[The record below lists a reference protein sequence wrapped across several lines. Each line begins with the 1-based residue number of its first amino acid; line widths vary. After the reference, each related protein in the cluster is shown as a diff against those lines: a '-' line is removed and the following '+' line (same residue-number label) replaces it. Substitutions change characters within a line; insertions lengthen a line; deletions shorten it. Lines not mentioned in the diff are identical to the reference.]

1 MMNMSE
7 APRSDSPVPLLY
19 GDKPLPHN
27 TEAEIAV
34 LGSILLDPTA
44 ALDVATRALNFAGSF
59 YHAAHQEIFQALLA
73 LGIEGTRQAIDLVTV
88 SDMLEKRGKLEAV
101 GGRAYLGQINHS
113 VPTAANIEYY
123 VDIVHQNA
131 VLRRLIR
138 SSSEILEKCFQ
149 PQDSVKELIDTI
161 ESEILAVT
169 GLKQGGDTVA
179 VGDLIYDAIEHMEK
193 LRQKDPTVM
202 GLPTGFESLDEIIL
216 GLRPGEMI
224 VLAARPSIGKTA
236 LALNMAE
243 NMALCSDPRPVG
255 LFSLEMSTKQLVL
268 RLLCSQARI
277 SLGDIKDCA
286 LSAGRWQE
294 ITHAADRLR
303 NAPIFID
310 DASANLD
317 VIELRTRARRMKR
330 EHDIQ
335 VLIIDYLQL
344 LRPVGGNRNT
354 TRENEVA
361 QMSGGIKG
369 LAKELGIPVVVLAQL
384 NRQAEQQGQR
394 PKLAHLRESGA
405 IEQDAD
411 VVALLHRERDTDS
424 DTPLDPRAG
433 IESEL
438 IVAKHRNGRTGVAKL
453 VFIPAFTRFENRSPI
468 AEEDVPVGV
477 D

>member
-1 MMNMSE
+1 MPD
-7 APRSDSPVPLLY
+7 APKSNSHVTLLG

-34 LGSILLDPTA
+34 LGSVLLDPIT
-44 ALDVATRALNFAGSF
+44 ALDTASSALNFAESF
-59 YHAAHQEIFQALLA
+59 YHPAHQEIFQALLS
-73 LGIEGTRQAIDLVTV
+73 LGNGEGSRQAIDIVTLA
-88 SDMLEKRGKLEAV
+88 DTLDKRGKLESA
-101 GGRAYLGQINHS
+101 GGRAYLAQINNS

-131 VLRRLIR
+131 LLRRLIR
-138 SSSEILEKCFQ
+138 SSTDILEKCFQ
-149 PQDSVKELIDTI
+149 PQDSVKELIDGI
-161 ESEILAVT
+161 ESEILAIT
-169 GLKQGGDTVA
+169 NLKQGGDTVA
-179 VGDLIYDAIEHMEK
+179 VGDLIFDAIDHMEK
-193 LRQKDPTVM
+193 LRQKDPTIM
-202 GLPTGFESLDEIIL
+202 GLPTGFDSLDDIIL
-216 GLRPGEMI
+216 GLRPGEMF

-243 NMALCSDPRPVG
+243 NIAMCSEPRAAG
-255 LFSLEMSTKQLVL
+255 IFSLEMSTKQLVL

-277 SLGDIKDCA
+277 SLGDIRDCA
-286 LSAGRWQE
+286 LSQGRWQE
-294 ITHAADRLR
+294 IMQAGDRLR
-303 NAPIFID
+303 KAPIYID
-310 DASANLD
+310 DTSANLD
-317 VIELRTRARRMKR
+317 VVELRARARRMKR

-335 VLIIDYLQL
+335 VLFIDYLQL

-361 QMSGGIKG
+361 QMSGGIKS
-369 LAKELGIPVVVLAQL
+369 LAKELEIPVVVLAQL

-394 PKLAHLRESGA
+394 PKLSHLRESGA

-424 DTPLDPRAG
+424 ETPIDPRSG
-433 IESEL
+433 IEAEL
-438 IVAKHRNGRTGVAKL
+438 IVAKHRNGRTGIANL

-468 AEEDVPVGV
+468 AEEDVPITV